1 MSLMTYHSP
10 VLLKESIEGLNL
22 KPDGVYV
29 DVTFGG
35 GGHSKEIL
43 KFLKNGMLYSFD
55 QDHDALFNKISSNN
69 FKMIRA
75 NFRFL
80 KNFLKLEGVDRVDG
94 VLADLGVSSYQ
105 FDTAERGFSLRF
117 DAELDMRMNINSSLN
132 AKEIINTYS
141 EEKLADMFFKYGD
154 ITQSRKLAN
163 KIINARSEKH
173 ISTTNEL
180 IFVVESLSPIKKR
193 NQFLA
198 RVFQAIRIEV
208 NDEINALKEMLN
220 SATKLLNPGGRIV
233 VISYHSLEDKIVK
246 NLFKKGNTDG
256 IIEKDFFGNISK
268 IFNQI
273 NKNVIIPNL
282 DERELN
288 KRATSAKMRIAEK
301 ISYVK

>member
-1 MSLMTYHSP
+1 
-10 VLLKESIEGLNL
+10 
-22 KPDGVYV
+22 
-29 DVTFGG
+29 
-35 GGHSKEIL
+35 
-43 KFLKNGMLYSFD
+43 
-55 QDHDALFNKISSNN
+55 
-69 FKMIRA
+69 MIRA

-80 KNFLKLEGVDRVDG
+80 KNFLKLEGIDRVDG

-256 IIEKDFFGNISK
+256 IVEKDFFGNISK

>member
-1 MSLMTYHSP
+1 MSVMTYHSP

-55 QDHDALFNKISSNN
+55 QDHDALSNKISSDN

-117 DAELDMRMNINSSLN
+117 DAELDMRMNIDSSLN

-282 DERELN
+282 DEQELN

>member
-1 MSLMTYHSP
+1 MSVMTYHSP

-55 QDHDALFNKISSNN
+55 QDHDALSNKISSDN

-117 DAELDMRMNINSSLN
+117 DAELDMRMNIDSSLN

-256 IIEKDFFGNISK
+256 IVEKDFFGNISK

-282 DERELN
+282 DEQELN